1 MSSIIV
7 QWVVDPLDE
16 NTREAQTM
24 INSIIDTGRS
34 GQFELMEKTSLANG
48 LIRYK
53 YQLND
58 VEADQSY
65 GIILQLLVASTLNPI
80 TFSLE
85 DEELDHDEIKFLI
98 GKTVK
103 QHLGIRVD
111 SVTVIRYQH
120 HVDFIPYDQHN
131 NRIYC
136 TVDQLADISED
147 LIRECI
153 SCKRE
158 CPDENGEAQFN
169 KRFMREYC
177 SNQVMVLPSQE
188 YGQIC
193 ELWELGCNKRSTGEL
208 VVVTETNRFANQEF
222 INHAAHYMRQG
233 MVPRITFYG
242 PWQLRDFS
250 QAPFIEYAAVRAYL
264 EDDHG
269 LAGDIRVQNDLSVTV
284 PILDIIQYRNFE
296 SNFYRHLKNYKQY
309 HFIDCEDMIDAV
321 IKRYHLCEKYQD
333 CESLVV
339 SMRGIDRIGRKIVT
353 KIENPTFNFEADW
366 VRLTNDL
373 REYFKLCKHLVVDT
387 DLSQMKLEQLLQ
399 IAHVHIST
407 DSNQMVCFD
416 SNILHLFPE
425 ISRIGRFGD
434 IQSRLS
440 GCYDFGPV
448 KGIKSRMPTRY
459 NNIQVDLDV
468 DYLSQDHDGTV
479 VEVTVISI
487 KGEPILITPDL
498 DVFKLDQLAE
508 KGWHQGWFF
517 NELGMALA
525 RRGGHPFHT
534 TWLAPIDLIQ
544 QGIDLL
550 SDGQDVSDVMETF
563 LEG

>member
-24 INSIIDTGRS
+24 IGAVINTGQP
-34 GQFELMEKTSLANG
+34 GQFELLEQTSLANG

-53 YQLND
+53 YLLND
-58 VEADQSY
+58 AQADQTY

-85 DEELDHDEIKFLI
+85 DGGLDHDEIKFLI
-98 GKTVK
+98 GKTIK
-103 QHLGIRVD
+103 QHLGIQVD
-111 SVTVIRYQH
+111 SVMAVRYQH
-120 HVDFIPYDQHN
+120 YVDFIPYDQLN

-136 TVDQLADISED
+136 GVDQLADISDD
-147 LIRECI
+147 LIRECV

-158 CPDENGEAQFN
+158 CPDEDGEIQFN

-177 SNQVMVLPSQE
+177 GNQVMVLPSQE

-193 ELWELGCNKRSTGEL
+193 ELWELGCDKRNTGEL
-208 VVVTETNRFANQEF
+208 VIVTETNRFANQEF

-242 PWQLRDFS
+242 PWQLREFD

-269 LAGDIRVQNDLSVTV
+269 LSAHIQVENDLSVTV

-309 HFIDCEDMIDAV
+309 HFIDCDDMVDAA
-321 IKRYHLCEKYQD
+321 IKRYHLCEKYHD
-333 CESLVV
+333 CEALVV
-339 SMRGIDRIGRKIVT
+339 NMIGIDRIGRKIVT
-353 KIENPTFNFEADW
+353 KIKSPSFDHETD
-366 VRLTNDL
+366 RSLLTKDL
-373 REYFKLCKHLVVDT
+373 QEYFKLCKHLIT
-387 DLSQMKLEQLLQ
+387 DIELTDMSLEQLLRV
-399 IAHVHIST
+399 AHVHINAN
-407 DSNQMVCFD
+407 SNQMVCFD
-416 SNILHLFPE
+416 ESILHLFPE
-425 ISRIGRFGD
+425 IGRIGRFGD
-434 IQSRLS
+434 IQTRLS
-440 GCYDFGPV
+440 GHYDFGPIR
-448 KGIKSRMPTRY
+448 GIKARMPTRH
-459 NNIQVDLDV
+459 NQIQVELEV
-468 DYLSQDHDGTV
+468 DYLTQEHEGSTL
-479 VEVTVISI
+479 EVTVISV
-487 KGEPILITPDL
+487 KGEPILVTPDL

-525 RRGGHPFHT
+525 RRGGHSFHP
-534 TWLAPIDLIQ
+534 TWLASIDMIQ

-550 SDGQDVSDVMETF
+550 GDGQDISDVMETF